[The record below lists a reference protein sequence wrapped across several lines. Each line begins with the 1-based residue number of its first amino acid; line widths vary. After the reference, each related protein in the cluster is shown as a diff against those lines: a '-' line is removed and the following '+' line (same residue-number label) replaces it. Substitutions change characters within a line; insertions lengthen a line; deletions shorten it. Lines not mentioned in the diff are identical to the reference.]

1 MNELY
6 KSDMSRDQIIQKTF
20 SFIMSNIWRLGRVAY
35 PRFYVTTK
43 CVYHY
48 VLDITELFVK
58 DLQENGDS
66 FPSTYEE

>member
-1 MNELY
+1 
-6 KSDMSRDQIIQKTF
+6 
-20 SFIMSNIWRLGRVAY
+20 MSNIWGLGRVAY